1 MKTNQRFNWAVSV
14 LDIAP
19 SDNVLELGCG
29 VGFAVSLIAPL
40 LEKGTITAIDKSD
53 SMVQKAMERN
63 RAFIKT
69 KKAQVL
75 KRALLALKPGPQG
88 YNKIFAFNVNVFW
101 TTSAAKE
108 LAIIRQ
114 HLARKGTLYL
124 FYQPPSTGGMK
135 RICETVRQ
143 NLAQEQFK
151 VKEILFEES
160 PAIASCCIVA
170 SL

>member
-1 MKTNQRFNWAVSV
+1 MKNERFNWAVSV

-19 SDNVLELGCG
+19 KDKVLEIGCG

-53 SMVQKAMERN
+53 AMVSKAVERN
-63 RAFIKT
+63 RAFIRE

-75 KRALLALKPGPQG
+75 KRALLALKPGPPS

-108 LAIIRQ
+108 LGVIRQ
-114 HLARKGTLYL
+114 QLTRQGSLYL
-124 FYQPPSTGGMK
+124 FYQPPSIGGMK
-135 RICETVRQ
+135 RICETVSH

-151 VKEILFEES
+151 VNDILFEES
-160 PAIASCCIVA
+160 PAIASCCIIA

>member
-1 MKTNQRFNWAVSV
+1 MKNERFNWAISV
-14 LDIAP
+14 LDIEP
-19 SDNVLELGCG
+19 SDRVLEIGCG

-53 SMVQKAMERN
+53 SMVQKATERN
-63 RAFIKT
+63 RAFIKA

-75 KRALLALKPGPQG
+75 KQALLGLKLEPQG

-108 LAIIRQ
+108 LDIIRQ
-114 HLARKGTLYL
+114 HLTRNGTLYL
-124 FYQPPSTGGMK
+124 FYQPPSAGGVK
-135 RICETVRQ
+135 RITETVTQ
-143 NLAQEQFK
+143 NLTQEQFK
-151 VKEILFEES
+151 VKDILFEES

>member
-1 MKTNQRFNWAVSV
+1 MKNERFNWAVSV
-14 LDIAP
+14 LDVAP
-19 SDNVLELGCG
+19 SDTVLEIGCG

-40 LEKGTITAIDKSD
+40 LEQGTITAIDKSD
-53 SMVQKAMERN
+53 AMVSKAMERN
-63 RAFIKT
+63 RAFVKA

-75 KRALLALKPGPQG
+75 KRALLSLKLEPQG

-108 LAIIRQ
+108 LGIIRQ
-114 HLARKGTLYL
+114 HLTRKGTLYL
-124 FYQPPSTGGMK
+124 FYQPPSAGGMK
-135 RICETVRQ
+135 RISETVSQ

-151 VKEILFEES
+151 VKDILFEES
-160 PAIASCCIVA
+160 PAITSCCIVA

>member
-1 MKTNQRFNWAVSV
+1 MKTNERFNWAVSV

-19 SDNVLELGCG
+19 ADTVLEIGCG

-40 LEKGTITAIDKSD
+40 LEKGTVTGIDKSD
-53 SMVQKAMERN
+53 SMVSKAVERN
-63 RAFIKT
+63 KAFIKT

-75 KRALLALKPGPQG
+75 KRALLGLKLEPQG

-101 TTSAAKE
+101 TTGAAKE
-108 LAIIRQ
+108 LGIIRQ
-114 HLARKGTLYL
+114 YLARKGTLYL
-124 FYQPPSTGGMK
+124 FYQPPSAGGMK
-135 RICETVRQ
+135 RICETVSQ

-151 VKEILFEES
+151 VKDILFEES